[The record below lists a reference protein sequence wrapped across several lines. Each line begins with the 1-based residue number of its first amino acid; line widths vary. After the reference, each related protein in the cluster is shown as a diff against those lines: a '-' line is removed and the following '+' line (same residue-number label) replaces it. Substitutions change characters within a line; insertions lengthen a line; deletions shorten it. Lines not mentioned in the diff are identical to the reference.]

1 MIFEGTLGSMLT
13 ARCTVGCAA
22 QIHSFSVNKIRNL
35 DTKETYNYIVITSW
49 EEVHMM
55 TRIVKIGNSRG
66 IRIPK
71 LVLDEIGLDDEVEM
85 EIENNQLVIRPV
97 PSVRQGWAE
106 AFKKM
111 AEKGD
116 DRLLDENM
124 PTQWDK
130 DEWEWS

>member
-1 MIFEGTLGSMLT
+1 
-13 ARCTVGCAA
+13 
-22 QIHSFSVNKIRNL
+22 
-35 DTKETYNYIVITSW
+35 
-49 EEVHMM
+49 M